1 MQMFINGVLV
11 DGTAAGQKGGDTE
24 IYFSAI
30 YYGVTVESVEFK
42 IIYTDNYV
50 CDEDVI
56 INLANG
62 ANTQIFCPS
71 FMPDT
76 QYKFIFEIGEVI
88 NSNFEKITPAPGRYI
103 TEALSI
109 NNGSNSIFV
118 VKLNL
123 VKLGELYLQYD
134 SADNIYFY
142 PNSEGILSYTSI
154 TLTGVIAVP
163 MSTLSPGYVTLDFND
178 GIIDRY
184 DPYYGGVKNWQEVA
198 DYIWADNINSNQVNL
213 QITTTDD
220 LYLVYPEKASSDGR
234 YLYFNVTETLGTD
247 VYIETV
253 LYQDTVIGE
262 EFEYQNPNHTTYIG
276 NYIANKG
283 MRGAIEDSA
292 LVLKES

>member
-1 MQMFINGVLV
+1 MIKQFIAQNRMGGGIKVTIDPGVLAGITLQGDILVYYQNSNTSIFKSLFINQDTFTKTSFIIRENIFDYAGWGIQVTIPNTRSARDYYKYQMQMFINGVLV

-24 IYFSAI
+24 IYFSAL

-142 PNSEGILSYTSI
+142 PNSGGILSYTSI

-163 MSTLSPGYVTLDFND
+163 MSTLS
-178 GIIDRY
+178 
-184 DPYYGGVKNWQEVA
+184 
-198 DYIWADNINSNQVNL
+198 L
-213 QITTTDD
+213 QD
-220 LYLVYPEKASSDGR
+220 
-234 YLYFNVTETLGTD
+234 
-247 VYIETV
+247 
-253 LYQDTVIGE
+253 
-262 EFEYQNPNHTTYIG
+262 
-276 NYIANKG
+276 
-283 MRGAIEDSA
+283 M
-292 LVLKES
+292 